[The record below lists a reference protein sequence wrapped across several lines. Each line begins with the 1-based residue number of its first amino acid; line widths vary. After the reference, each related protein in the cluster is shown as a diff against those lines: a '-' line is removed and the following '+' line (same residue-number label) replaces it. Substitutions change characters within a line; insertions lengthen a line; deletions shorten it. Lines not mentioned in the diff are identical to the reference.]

1 MLVVPTAVFWGF
13 NPCLN
18 SREARQEGGGAEEG
32 RKRKVRKEP
41 QTNWIIKENL
51 ILQQTINGGGWMH

>member
-1 MLVVPTAVFWGF
+1 MLFLQQFSGGLTPA
-13 NPCLN
+13 
-18 SREARQEGGGAEEG
+18 SIARREARQEGGGAEEG

-41 QTNWIIKENL
+41 QTSWIIKENL